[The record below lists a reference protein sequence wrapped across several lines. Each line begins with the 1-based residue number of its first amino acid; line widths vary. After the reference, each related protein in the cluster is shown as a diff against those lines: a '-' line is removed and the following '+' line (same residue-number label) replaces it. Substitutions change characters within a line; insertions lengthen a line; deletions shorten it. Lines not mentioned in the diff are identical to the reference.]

1 MSKGYIVIAQNN
13 DTVDY
18 LEQAYALA
26 MNLKL
31 TQGIVNNLT
40 VCVDIRTKKLITAKH
55 KKVFDHIIDIPW
67 EDDAE
72 DKEWKIPFT
81 VPYLVGNESKYVN
94 EARFHNQIGPCH
106 RRPLTRFTAY

>member
-1 MSKGYIVIAQNN
+1 VQVMRVPALEGCIVIAVA
-13 DTVDY
+13 TFSFY
-18 LEQAYALA
+18 LG
-26 MNLKL
+26 NRWGRK
-31 TQGIVNNLT
+31 
-40 VCVDIRTKKLITAKH
+40 C
-55 KKVFDHIIDIPW
+55 P
-67 EDDAE
+67 EDDDCVTIGTVQE